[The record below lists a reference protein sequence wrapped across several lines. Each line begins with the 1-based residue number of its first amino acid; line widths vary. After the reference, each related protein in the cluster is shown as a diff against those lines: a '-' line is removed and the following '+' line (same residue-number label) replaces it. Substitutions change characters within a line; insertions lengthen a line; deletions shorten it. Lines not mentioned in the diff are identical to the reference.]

1 MSSIRI
7 NNISVPVISSK
18 ENVII
23 VPSIRTELLHAE
35 ITINESVLFGE
46 YFTKKEQMFIKLP
59 VEIDDRL
66 KEYTFKVVVS
76 ENSEDW
82 GVFFNERSANT
93 SLYSITNLPP
103 VLVEEAVITPP
114 PAPVV
119 SVPEIQPDVEK
130 AELIK
135 ECQEL
140 KNQLVEKEEELE
152 SRDSQIIESDL
163 QEYKS
168 TLLQEYFS
176 VTQKIIQESEKF
188 KVDLNNVFE
197 NYKSTAVDNFL
208 KTIDQNNKEL
218 FKQSTDSLKS
228 NLLKEFA
235 QFKDSLTQEALTTTT
250 TIAHNAEKSQHELT
264 ERVQQIVEE
273 FTDGSITTL
282 NEARDEILH
291 QMLYSVD
298 EKVSSNI
305 ETLSTN
311 LFTGLSQPLNQQFDE
326 LNDEI
331 SQHIDE
337 QVFILKQDISSQLTL
352 LTTQVNEISI
362 PHIQN
367 ECNLYLESRI
377 TDKFNQL
384 DNTVTLKVDG
394 LIKSSEQRINTIINE
409 CVNLLKSNL
418 DNQISSLVV
427 EKKVNGS
434 KSLPQKDSDQIFKD
448 LQQYV
453 DKNVNR
459 LRQQIAR
466 ASDSG
471 GGSGAPNTTTVIS
484 GGSGSTV
491 PGGNNLE
498 LQFNDNG
505 AFGGMPNT
513 TYNSSIQGIQS
524 VGAKITNL
532 SAANINLTNTTL
544 VSGSMVTNGEFL
556 QITVNGITK
565 YIRLWD
571 VYTS

>member
-103 VLVEEAVITPP
+103 VLVEEAVIPPP

-130 AELIK
+130 VELIK

-250 TIAHNAEKSQHELT
+250 TIAHNAEKSQQELT

-337 QVFILKQDISSQLTL
+337 QVFILKQDISSQVTL